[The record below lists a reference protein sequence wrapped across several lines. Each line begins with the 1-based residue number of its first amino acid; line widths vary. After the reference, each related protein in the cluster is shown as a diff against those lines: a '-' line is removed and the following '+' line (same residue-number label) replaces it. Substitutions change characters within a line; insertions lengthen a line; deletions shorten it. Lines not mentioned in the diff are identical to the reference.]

1 MYKKILYSFFALATS
16 VMLLSV
22 NVNAESI
29 HNHQIA
35 QNADTNNNNDDI
47 NNNNDDNDMDWGW
60 IGLAGLL
67 GLLGL
72 RRRNDR

>member
-1 MYKKILYSFFALATS
+1 MYKKILYSFFALVTS

-29 HNHQIA
+29 PNHQIA
-35 QNADTNNNNDDI
+35 QNADT

-72 RRRNDR
+72 RRRNDRKD